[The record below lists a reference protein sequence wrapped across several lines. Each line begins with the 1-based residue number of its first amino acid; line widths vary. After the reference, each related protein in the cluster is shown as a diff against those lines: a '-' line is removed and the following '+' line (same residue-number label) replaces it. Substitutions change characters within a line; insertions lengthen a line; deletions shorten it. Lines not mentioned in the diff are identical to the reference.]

1 MSHEQTIRGQVEV
14 RRDNSDGAAETGVVA
29 AESAVG
35 QRCVN
40 GSAAS
45 SDNHVAERRAMN
57 FGNYGLIISNLLGV

>member
-1 MSHEQTIRGQVEV
+1 MSHIQTIGGQVEV
-14 RRDNSDGAAETGVVA
+14 GCDNSDGAAETRVVA

-57 FGNYGLIISNLLGV
+57 FGNYGLIISDLLGV

>member
-1 MSHEQTIRGQVEV
+1 MSRIQTIGSQIEV
-14 RRDNSDGAAETGVVA
+14 RRDNGDGAAEAGVIA

-57 FGNYGLIISNLLGV
+57 FGNYGLIISDLLGV